1 MIRLSS
7 PKSGIHVNA
16 NGEMNKI
23 DGVQVD
29 GVNLTPD
36 KNKKVNIT
44 NIPKSAMSAD
54 VQNTLTDADTAI
66 LIAMYGKTAGNITPT
81 NTGLSFNWNS
91 ERNGYE
97 VSKEVNGLSGDIVIP
112 YEYDDGTHGLHLVTD
127 IAQHAFNGCAI
138 TSVIIPKSIRNIGPV
153 AFFQCRS
160 LTSITIPNSVI
171 SIGDSAFYGCNSLA
185 GITIPNSVISIGDS
199 AFKNCTNIPFIIL
212 PNNITT
218 IYNNSF
224 SYNHKVYCVKGSV
237 TDTTL
242 QSIANPSFTIGYFE
256 DTSNKV
262 TSISGSSTDAQ
273 YPTAKCVYDNIEAV
287 PNKLQAKKVLTAG
300 NIFTYGD
307 FNYTVNSDAET
318 VMLTSIAA
326 ESLSG
331 SVKVPEV
338 VYDGIFAYQVTKLGD
353 AFKNQGNKTYHM
365 TSLIL
370 PDTITNFTGTATF
383 YGCHDLRDI
392 KLPKILK
399 GDGNGDGYLTKTFYF
414 CPNLY
419 HVEIPSGITKF
430 LGTFASDSTSVDV
443 VVLTSPA
450 AATFYAD
457 SSDTEAHAFKDGKIN
472 IRIFYP
478 DGGYEPTRIEGSF
491 VATAYPYS
499 SIVSKNIIESFLNR
513 GRKTGNTFTYGD
525 FTYKIND
532 DTSTVTLTSIATS
545 LSGIV
550 VVPSVVYDGILAY
563 TVTKLGD
570 AFKNQ
575 GAKTSGITSITLP
588 DTITKFTGTA
598 QFYGCSGLT
607 SIHLPSALTGDNTG
621 TGYLTS
627 TFMYCSSLAS
637 VEIPSGITKFYGT
650 FRNSAVRTVT
660 LTSTSQADFYAGLG
674 TTAARAW
681 TDGTTGINIYYPY
694 VGTAPTRITGSF
706 TATAKQYNTIS
717 IIE

>member
-7 PKSGIHVNA
+7 PKSGIHINA

-127 IAQHAFNGCAI
+127 IAQHAFDGCAI
-138 TSVIIPKSIRNIGPV
+138 TSVIIPKSIRNIGTV

-185 GITIPNSVISIGDS
+185 GITIPNSVISIGAM

-307 FNYTVNSDAET
+307 FNYTVNANTQT
-318 VMLTSIAA
+318 VTLTSIAA

-365 TSLIL
+365 TSLTL

-383 YGCHDLRDI
+383 FGCHDLRDI

-430 LGTFASDSTSVDV
+430 WGTFASDSTSVDV

-563 TVTKLGD
+563 TVTKLAG

-575 GAKTSGITSITLP
+575 GAKTNDMTSLILP
-588 DTITKFTGTA
+588 DTITTFTVTGAFYNCKFA
-598 QFYGCSGLT
+598 
-607 SIHLPSALTGDNTG
+607 SIHLPSALINGGGNGFLYNTFQ
-621 TGYLTS
+621 S
-627 TFMYCSSLAS
+627 CSNLVS
-637 VEIPSGITKFYGT
+637 VEIPEGIKKFYGT
-650 FRNSAVRTVT
+650 FRNSSVQTVILKNT
-660 LTSTSQADFYAGLG
+660 EQADFYGSSP
-674 TTAARAW
+674 TSEARAW